1 MHKKISV
8 SSDPK
13 IIGVNNGI
21 SQIELDRKNLLNH
34 DGKHYDFYKHFNSF
48 SYWANQ
54 NDQIN
59 FNISIINAKQLR
71 KAKMTDLLLYGPK
84 IMAFNWLI
92 SEKLYSLLKDFN
104 IGEHKLFEVS
114 IEGCEEKYFFLKLK
128 TILKD
133 EFIFDQNILTVY
145 KKGIDEEI
153 TFNDINEY
161 NNFILEN
168 PLFQYKHIAL
178 KKELEKYDIIYTQGA
193 GNYFSERLI
202 KSFNE
207 NGLIGL
213 SIYNNSSI
221 EFV

>member
-8 SSDPK
+8 SSEPK

-34 DGKHYDFYKHFNSF
+34 DGKHNDFYKHFNSF
-48 SYWANQ
+48 SYWVNQ
-54 NDQIN
+54 NDQID
-59 FNISIINAKQLR
+59 FNLSSINAKKLR

-84 IMAFNWLI
+84 IMAFEWLI
-92 SEKLYSLLKDFN
+92 SENFYSVLKDFN

-114 IEGCEEKYFFLKLK
+114 IEECEEKYFFLKLK
-128 TILKD
+128 TILRD
-133 EFIFDQNILTVY
+133 EFIFNRNILTVY

-153 TFNDINEY
+153 TFNDNDEY
-161 NNFILEN
+161 NNFIFEN

-178 KKELEKYDIIYTQGA
+178 NKELEKFDIIYTQSA
-193 GNYFSERLI
+193 GKYFSERLI
-202 KSFNE
+202 KTFNE
-207 NGLIGL
+207 NGLAGL
-213 SIYNNSSI
+213 SIYNNRSI